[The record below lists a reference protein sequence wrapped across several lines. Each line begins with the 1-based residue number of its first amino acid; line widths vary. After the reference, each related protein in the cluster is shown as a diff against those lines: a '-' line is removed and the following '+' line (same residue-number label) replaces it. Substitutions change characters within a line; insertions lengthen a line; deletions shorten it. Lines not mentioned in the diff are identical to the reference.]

1 MKRNLKSLSCGSSS
15 SAITIYSPQQKKN
28 LITTLTT
35 SLCYFQSSP
44 SLNVNQAR
52 QSDGWREGKDV
63 VVVVVLSMVTCR
75 QHAPPPIS
83 QINYRILESGQRK
96 WRLPA
101 GSCLRREVPPD
112 HILQGT
118 EMNKVSSIL
127 PSFSK
132 TQSQKYF
139 RLKVVPNQKSRISY
153 RNSVNMAQN

>member
-1 MKRNLKSLSCGSSS
+1 MKRNLKSSSYGSSS
-15 SAITIYSPQQKKN
+15 SAITIYSPQPKKN
-28 LITTLTT
+28 LITTSTT
-35 SLCYFQSSP
+35 SPCYFQSSP
-44 SLNVNQAR
+44 NLNVNQAR
-52 QSDGWREGKDV
+52 QSDGQREGKD

-127 PSFSK
+127 SSFTKS
-132 TQSQKYF
+132 QSQKYF
-139 RLKVVPNQKSRISY
+139 RLKVVPNQKSRISF
-153 RNSVNMAQN
+153 RNNVNMAQN